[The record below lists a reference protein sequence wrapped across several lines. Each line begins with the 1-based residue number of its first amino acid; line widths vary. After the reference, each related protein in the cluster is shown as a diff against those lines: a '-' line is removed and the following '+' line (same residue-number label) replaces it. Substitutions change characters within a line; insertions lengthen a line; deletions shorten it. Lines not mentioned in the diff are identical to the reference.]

1 MPQMTVTQVQFMI
14 LRFGKEFEVLIRKKS
29 TVVAETKKK
38 KITKKL
44 VHMYF
49 ISISPLSFRVSEFTY
64 GCVFPYWEDE

>member
-38 KITKKL
+38 KNHKKTSA
-44 VHMYF
+44 Y
-49 ISISPLSFRVSEFTY
+49 
-64 GCVFPYWEDE
+64 VFYINFPIKL